1 MTANYKTF
9 GGNPHES
16 AEQEPEPEQQ
26 SEQSESEQQPES
38 EPESEQPEQPLNTKN
53 GHATACPFFLCPY
66 VQIGIF
72 RTPTGD
78 AVGAICDRPSEKTHY
93 QQVFCGRAITDRPY
107 NMF

>member
-38 EPESEQPEQPLNTKN
+38 EQPEQPLTLA
-53 GHATACPFFLCPY
+53 GL
-66 VQIGIF
+66 Q
-72 RTPTGD
+72 
-78 AVGAICDRPSEKTHY
+78 RPVT
-93 QQVFCGRAITDRPY
+93 
-107 NMF
+107 

>member
-38 EPESEQPEQPLNTKN
+38 EPESEQPEQPLNTK
-53 GHATACPFFLCPY
+53 TDTQPRVRFFLCPY
-66 VQIGIF
+66 VQIGI
-72 RTPTGD
+72 
-78 AVGAICDRPSEKTHY
+78 Y
-93 QQVFCGRAITDRPY
+93 RAESILAPPLGELSKISD
-107 NMF
+107 F

>member
-53 GHATACPFFLCPY
+53 GHATACPFFS
-66 VQIGIF
+66 VSI
-72 RTPTGD
+72 RTNWDLSCRVHLGSPSGG
-78 AVGAICDRPSEKTHY
+78 AVK
-93 QQVFCGRAITDRPY
+93 
-107 NMF
+107 NL

>member
-38 EPESEQPEQPLNTKN
+38 EPESEQPEQPLNTK
-53 GHATACPFFLCPY
+53 TDTQPRVRFFCVHTYKLGFS
-66 VQIGIF
+66 VQSPSWLPLWGSCQKSLIF
-72 RTPTGD
+72 D
-78 AVGAICDRPSEKTHY
+78 
-93 QQVFCGRAITDRPY
+93 
-107 NMF
+107 